1 MRVAVAGGKGG
12 TGKTTVATALAHAL
26 LDQPVGARGDGAP
39 LLLDCD
45 VEAPDA
51 HIYLRP
57 ALERRRPVTL
67 PLPSIDEGLCDR
79 CGSCV
84 EACRFNALAIVP
96 AGVLTFPSLCHG
108 CGACGR
114 ACPAQA
120 ITEVPRR
127 IGVIESGPAPPGIRF
142 ARGVLDVG
150 EPLAVPVIRELLR
163 EIDGG
168 DADAPVILDAPP
180 GTACPVVA
188 TLRGADYALLVT
200 EPTPFGL
207 HDLRLMV
214 EVVRRMGLAAGVILN
229 RAGIGNGEVE
239 RYCRQAE
246 LPLLLSIPFERAI
259 AEGLARGEMITG
271 IVPRLGDELR
281 RVWVRIGRE
290 VTAHAR

>member
-12 TGKTTVATALAHAL
+12 TGKTTVATALARAL
-26 LDQPVGARGDGAP
+26 ADKPVGPRGDGAP

-51 HIYLRP
+51 HIYLHP
-57 ALERRRPVTL
+57 VLERRRPVTL
-67 PLPSIDEGLCDR
+67 PVPSIEERLCDR
-79 CGSCV
+79 CGRCA
-84 EACRFNALAIVP
+84 EACRFNALAIIP
-96 AGVLTFPSLCHG
+96 SGVLTFPTLCHG

-114 ACPAQA
+114 ACPRQA
-120 ITEVPRR
+120 ITESPRR

-142 ARGVLDVG
+142 ARGLLDVG

-163 EIDGG
+163 ETEGG
-168 DADAPVILDAPP
+168 DADAPVLLDAPP

-214 EVVRRMGLAAGVILN
+214 DVVRRMGLPAGVILN

-239 RYCRQAE
+239 QYLRQAD
-246 LPLLLSIPFERAI
+246 LPLLLSIPFERSI
-259 AEGLARGEMITG
+259 AEGLARGDILTD
-271 IVPRLGDELR
+271 IVPSLGDELR
-281 RVWVRIGRE
+281 RLWVRINRE
-290 VTAHAR
+290 TTAHAR

>member
-12 TGKTTVATALAHAL
+12 TGKTTVATALAHTLAEE
-26 LDQPVGARGDGAP
+26 PMGPRGDGEP

-67 PLPSIDEGLCDR
+67 PTPSIDEQLCDR
-79 CGSCV
+79 CGRCAR
-84 EACRFNALAIVP
+84 ACRFNALAIVP
-96 AGVLTFPSLCHG
+96 SGVFTFPSLCHG
-108 CGACGR
+108 CGACAR
-114 ACPAQA
+114 ACPVQA

-142 ARGVLDVG
+142 ARGLLDVG

-163 EIDGG
+163 ETDGSTT
-168 DADAPVILDAPP
+168 DLPVILDAPP

-214 EVVRRMGLAAGVILN
+214 EVVRRMGLPAGVILN
-229 RAGIGNGEVE
+229 RAGIGSEEVE
-239 RYCRQAE
+239 RYCRQSD
-246 LPLLLSIPFERAI
+246 LPVLLSIPFERAI
-259 AEGLARGEMITG
+259 AEGLARGDILTR
-271 IVPRLGDELR
+271 IVPSLGGELR
-281 RVWVRIGRE
+281 RIWMRIDRE